1 MALKLDIDKAGLLQ
15 ACKEIIE
22 TILFCLPKAYKGTV
36 YRIGNPPE
44 LVAKQVTSGVIDE
57 ERTAIS
63 WGIPEKS
70 RYAPPGRPWIEYRDE
85 PGRPPEA
92 MAWCVEKQES
102 WTAEDPEKDKR
113 SARVQLEGLQEDFH
127 HMEPVLIPKE
137 DLYRRPHI
145 QRHGSCGV

>member
-1 MALKLDIDKAGLLQ
+1 MTKAEKIPIKNPDTDTSNRYTRLRYLALKLDIAKVGLLQ
-15 ACKEIIE
+15 ACKDIIE
-22 TILFCLPKAYKGTV
+22 TILFCLPNAHKGTV

-57 ERTAIS
+57 ERTTIS

-85 PGRPPEA
+85 PGHPQEA

-102 WTAEDPEKDKR
+102 WTAENPDI
-113 SARVQLEGLQEDFH
+113 LEGYKDVPDF
-127 HMEPVLIPKE
+127 IK
-137 DLYRRPHI
+137 
-145 QRHGSCGV
+145 

>member
-22 TILFCLPKAYKGTV
+22 TILFCLPDAYKGTV

-63 WGIPEKS
+63 
-70 RYAPPGRPWIEYRDE
+70 
-85 PGRPPEA
+85 
-92 MAWCVEKQES
+92 
-102 WTAEDPEKDKR
+102 
-113 SARVQLEGLQEDFH
+113 
-127 HMEPVLIPKE
+127 
-137 DLYRRPHI
+137 
-145 QRHGSCGV
+145 

>member
-1 MALKLDIDKAGLLQ
+1 LTLIRTHIKEKYEAKVLALKLDIDKAGLLQ

-22 TILFCLPKAYKGTV
+22 TILFCLPNAYKGTV

-70 RYAPPGRPWIEYRDE
+70 RHLPADHGSNTETNPVAPRRPWHGVWKNRKVGPLKIRKMINEAPGSNWRD
-85 PGRPPEA
+85 
-92 MAWCVEKQES
+92 C
-102 WTAEDPEKDKR
+102 KR
-113 SARVQLEGLQEDFH
+113 TSTTWNRF
-127 HMEPVLIPKE
+127 
-137 DLYRRPHI
+137 
-145 QRHGSCGV
+145 